1 MLKLVMKLY
10 SSTDLKPQSKAD
22 QSLTDAADDF
32 YVFIYDE
39 QEKGGFKQQQFKKK
53 GKKSMAPDSVRV
65 FGFWCF
71 NAGLGFKK
79 IQSLNPRSV
88 LLTSGTLS
96 PLPSFEA
103 EL

>member
-1 MLKLVMKLY
+1 
-10 SSTDLKPQSKAD
+10 
-22 QSLTDAADDF
+22 
-32 YVFIYDE
+32 
-39 QEKGGFKQQQFKKK
+39 
-53 GKKSMAPDSVRV
+53 MAPESVRV

-71 NAGLGFKK
+71 NAGMGFKK